1 MEDKA
6 LAYLKTPIGE
16 YALTSP
22 LNKKYPEPK
31 PFLVRMSPEA
41 VEKHKKEL
49 KDALVRCVKTKT
61 GARFCIFRFDNKEL
75 EGMEMCRP
83 IFEFKKI
90 IETKEPPTIEE
101 CRKLKKNDFLIVKEK
116 NAS

>member
-1 MEDKA
+1 MAEDKA
-6 LAYLKTPIGE
+6 LAYLKTSIGE
-16 YALTSP
+16 YALTPP

-41 VEKHKKEL
+41 VERHKAEL
-49 KDALVRCVKTKT
+49 KEAITKCIKTKT
-61 GARFCIFRFDNKEL
+61 GARFCIFSFNDKEL

-83 IFEFKKI
+83 VYEFKKI

-101 CRKLKKNDFLIVKEK
+101 CRKFKKNDFLIIKK
-116 NAS
+116 KGI